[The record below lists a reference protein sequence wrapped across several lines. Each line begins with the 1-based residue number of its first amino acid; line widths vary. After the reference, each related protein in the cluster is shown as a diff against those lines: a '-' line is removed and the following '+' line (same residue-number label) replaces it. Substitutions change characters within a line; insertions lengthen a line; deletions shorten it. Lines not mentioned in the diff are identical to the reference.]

1 MFDLI
6 IIGGGPAG
14 YYAAEKAGSAG
25 FNTFLA
31 EKSHLGGVC
40 LNEGCIPSKTLL
52 YSSKLFSMARHSEQF
67 GITASDVSFDLSK
80 VMTRKRKIIE
90 MMRNGISST
99 LKKNNVTVEKGE
111 AFILKG
117 NNGSFDVQVNG
128 NTVFGK
134 RLLLCTG
141 SAPVK
146 LPVHGIDQSFVFTN
160 KEILSIDYIPESLV
174 VIGAGAIG
182 LEMAVFFAEAGSKV
196 TVIEMLPRIGGS
208 IDNETGLILKRE
220 LEKTGIS
227 FLLETRVIEIG
238 EHSVTFSGN
247 GTNGTIGA
255 DIVLLSVGRKP
266 VTQGLGIENLGV
278 KITGSAVETDSGGR
292 TSVSGVWAAGD
303 INGKSMLAHTAYREA
318 QVCIDSML
326 GIESF
331 VNYNAIPGVI
341 YTHPETAGVGLTQ
354 SEAEARGIAVLCA
367 KLPMSYNGRYLAE
380 NEGGRG
386 MCKVVADKQTQKIL
400 GIHLIGAACSE
411 MIYGA
416 AAMIEKNMTVKDICP
431 IVFPHPSVSEIIKD
445 TIMKLPV

>member
-1 MFDLI
+1 M
-6 IIGGGPAG
+6 
-14 YYAAEKAGSAG
+14 
-25 FNTFLA
+25 
-31 EKSHLGGVC
+31 
-40 LNEGCIPSKTLL
+40 
-52 YSSKLFSMARHSEQF
+52 
-67 GITASDVSFDLSK
+67 
-80 VMTRKRKIIE
+80 
-90 MMRNGISST
+90 
-99 LKKNNVTVEKGE
+99 
-111 AFILKG
+111 
-117 NNGSFDVQVNG
+117 
-128 NTVFGK
+128 
-134 RLLLCTG
+134 
-141 SAPVK
+141 
-146 LPVHGIDQSFVFTN
+146 
-160 KEILSIDYIPESLV
+160 
-174 VIGAGAIG
+174 
-182 LEMAVFFAEAGSKV
+182 FFAEAGSKV

-220 LEKTGIS
+220 LEKTGIN
-227 FLLETRVIEIG
+227 FLLETRVLEIG

-278 KITGSAVETDSGGR
+278 RITGSAVETDSGGR

-318 QVCIDSML
+318 QVCIDGMR

-354 SEAEARGIAVLCA
+354 SEAEASGIAVLCA

-386 MCKVVADKQTQKIL
+386 ICKVVADKQTQKIL

-416 AAMIEKNMTVKDICP
+416 AAMIEKNMTVKDIGP